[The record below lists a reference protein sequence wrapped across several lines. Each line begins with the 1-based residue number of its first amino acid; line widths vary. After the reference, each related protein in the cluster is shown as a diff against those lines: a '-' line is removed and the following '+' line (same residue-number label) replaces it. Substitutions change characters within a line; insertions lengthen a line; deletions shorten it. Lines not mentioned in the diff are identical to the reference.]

1 VIDYYSQRLSAARLK
16 QVYDAA
22 PPRVKQYLDAEV
34 GHVLEKIRPGDY
46 VIELGCG
53 YGRVIQKLAGK
64 AGWAAGVDTSLPTL
78 AFARE
83 FLGPLSN
90 CSLFQMDAVRL
101 GFQDR
106 TFDCAVCIQNGI
118 SAFHVDQ
125 RTLISE
131 AVRVSRAGGIALFS
145 SYSDKFREERLK
157 WFELQAKH
165 GLVGDIDYD
174 RTMNGVIVCKDGFTA
189 TTVDAEGFQVLTAG
203 LKAQVRVVEVDGS
216 SCSVRLRYHSD

>member
-34 GHVLEKIRPGDY
+34 DHVLGRIRPGDR

-53 YGRVIQKLAGK
+53 YGRVIQKLTGK
-64 AGWAAGVDTSLPTL
+64 AGWAVGVDTSLPTL

-83 FLGPLSN
+83 FLGTLSN

-106 TFDCAVCIQNGI
+106 TFDCVVCIQNGI

-125 RTLISE
+125 RTLIHE
-131 AVRVSRAGGIALFS
+131 TVRVTRAGGIALFS
-145 SYSDKFREERLK
+145 SYLDKFWEERLK
-157 WFELQAKH
+157 WFELQAKD
-165 GLVGDIDYD
+165 GLLGDIDYD
-174 RTMNGVIVCKDGFTA
+174 RTMDGTIVCKDGFTV
-189 TTVDAEGFQVLTAG
+189 TTVNAEGFQALTDG
-203 LKAQVRVVEVDGS
+203 LTAQVRVVEVDGS
-216 SCSVRLRYHSD
+216 SLFCEIDVP